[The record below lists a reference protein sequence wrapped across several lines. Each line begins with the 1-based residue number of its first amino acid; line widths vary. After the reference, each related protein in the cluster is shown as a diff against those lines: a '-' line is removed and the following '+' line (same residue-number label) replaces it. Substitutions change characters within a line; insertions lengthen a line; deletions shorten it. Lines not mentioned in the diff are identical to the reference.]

1 MAISSYHRQAA
12 EFAKMLR
19 SGTSAQEIMRHFNI
33 KYPTLKEWWTLD
45 TNRDIKNAVT
55 LPKLELQDDVIKVT
69 SAGQLMLNKSVAQR
83 LGLKLVPGESFQISK
98 SNDGNGIVIMLKK
111 IDEHSYEVG
120 EASLDNLVETVESE
134 TEAA

>member
-12 EFAKMLR
+12 EFGKMLR
-19 SGTSAQEIMRHFNI
+19 SNVGAQEIMMRFNI
-33 KYPTLKEWWTLD
+33 TYPTLKEWWTLD

-55 LPKLELQDDVIKVT
+55 LPKLELQEDLIKVT

-83 LGLKLVPGESFQISK
+83 LGLKFVPGESFQVSK
-98 SNDGNGIVIMLKK
+98 AEDGNGIVIMLKK
-111 IDEHSYEVG
+111 IVEHSSEV
-120 EASLDNLVETVESE
+120 EKASLENLVETSETE